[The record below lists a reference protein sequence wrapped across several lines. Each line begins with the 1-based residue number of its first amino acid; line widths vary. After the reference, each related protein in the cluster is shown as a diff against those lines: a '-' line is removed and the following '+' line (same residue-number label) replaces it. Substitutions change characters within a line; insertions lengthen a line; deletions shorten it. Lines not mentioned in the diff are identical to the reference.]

1 MHVSIPSIER
11 TPNLRPVAAE
21 AASSKAGVV
30 IPVPPVNPS
39 VEASPPLE
47 PTPSVVN
54 RVNPAL
60 QAKGPQAP
68 TNEGAP
74 TYTSV
79 PDPVSASGSKQ
90 GAPHDWTIHR
100 PAPEKVEQPP
110 PKPISQVLLD
120 HLKSMWNAS
129 ASAVTVEQVNQTLTR
144 PTPTEP
150 TQVPGDLAKQVL
162 TYQPTKIKKNE
173 KI

>member
-1 MHVSIPSIER
+1 VSIPSIER
-11 TPNLRPVAAE
+11 TPNLRPTAAD
-21 AASSKAGVV
+21 SVLSRTGVV
-30 IPVPPVNPS
+30 IPVPPVNPN

-54 RVNPAL
+54 HVNPAL
-60 QAKGPQAP
+60 QATGPQSQP
-68 TNEGAP
+68 NEGES

-79 PDPVSASGSKQ
+79 PDPVSQSGTKQ

-100 PAPEKVEQPP
+100 PAAEKKEDPP
-110 PKPISQVLLD
+110 PKPISQVLMD

-129 ASAVTVEQVNQTLTR
+129 ASAVTVEQVSQALT
-144 PTPTEP
+144 PNTPTTP
-150 TQVPGDLAKQVL
+150 TQTPGDLAKQVL